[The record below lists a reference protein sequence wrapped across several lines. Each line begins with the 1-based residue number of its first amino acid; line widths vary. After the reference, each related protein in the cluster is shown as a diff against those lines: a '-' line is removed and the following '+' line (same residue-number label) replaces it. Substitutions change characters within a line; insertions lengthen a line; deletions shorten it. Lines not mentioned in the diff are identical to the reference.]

1 MITTGGFLDRVATH
15 FRDERRSKVWY
26 PMQFLYMGFD
36 QQASV
41 RCFRF
46 QAVLPK
52 ERPCNASKFIDLKL
66 NADMSL
72 WAPLKIA
79 IQDGPKLCLGI
90 LTTALTGSEQNTLR
104 FTAYAVTPEDLTAF
118 ASARK
123 EIEEAKVV
131 RRKPRP
137 HFKPAASSQ
146 LKWPQYK

>member
-1 MITTGGFLDRVATH
+1 MLFSEAARPRPVVFGTESRGV
-15 FRDERRSKVWY
+15 VWY
-26 PMQFLYMGFD
+26 SMQFLYRGFD
-36 QQASV
+36 QQANI

-46 QAVLPK
+46 QGVLPR
-52 ERPCNASKFIDLKL
+52 ERPCKASKFIDLKL

-72 WAPLKIA
+72 WAGFKIS

-90 LTTALTGSEQNTLR
+90 LTTALTGSEQNALG
-104 FTAYAVTPEDLTAF
+104 FTPYAVTPEDLTAF

-123 EIEEAKVV
+123 EIEEAKVA

-137 HFKPAASSQ
+137 HIKPGASSQ